1 MEIEC
6 WRARELTESRLKRKL
21 GMNKTLARTM
31 VSIIR
36 IDPIHA
42 MLAEWPFGNIIEN
55 FEIGLE
61 LVKKS
66 KI

>member
-1 MEIEC
+1 MWKGTNRKQIK
-6 WRARELTESRLKRKL
+6 WKL
-21 GMNKTLARTM
+21 GMNKTLARTI
-31 VSIIR
+31 VSIIQ

-42 MLAEWPFGNIIEN
+42 MLTEWPFGNIIKE

>member
-1 MEIEC
+1 
-6 WRARELTESRLKRKL
+6 
-21 GMNKTLARTM
+21 M

>member
-1 MEIEC
+1 
-6 WRARELTESRLKRKL
+6 
-21 GMNKTLARTM
+21 MNKTLTRTI

-42 MLAEWPFGNIIEN
+42 MLIEWPFGNIIEE